1 MRKLMTVM
9 LALPLFVTTFGMS
22 ASNQAAAKDV
32 ANKMKLGCPTA
43 VVDATKNLKLIA
55 PIPAPSAART
65 GKPKVR
71 EKIATGRSK
80 KPAAGDGDC
89 G

>member
-71 EKIATGRSK
+71 EKVIMLRLK
-80 KPAAGDGDC
+80 KLAAGNGDC